1 MVFGCYSLEL
11 KMERCPKALGRQ
23 SYMGTHLNAV
33 VTSSEDE
40 QSPDIQKESAEE
52 SEIKEKAKEVKPK
65 AKEVKPKAKEVKPK
79 KKHGK
84 SKKKHGN
91 VGEVTLRVSLP
102 YKPKGEMFAVAETF
116 QGGSR
121 LQVICEDGIRRMGRI
136 PGKLRR
142 RMWVR
147 ENDLLIVVPWSF
159 QDSKADVKFRYTPTQ
174 TANLKRR
181 GKIPEILDIY

>member
-1 MVFGCYSLEL
+1 MNKSWGGNLIIATLVETSVTNDNE
-11 KMERCPKALGRQ
+11 ETKAVAD
-23 SYMGTHLNAV
+23 STVDDN
-33 VTSSEDE
+33 T
-40 QSPDIQKESAEE
+40 K
-52 SEIKEKAKEVKPK
+52 KEVNN
-65 AKEVKPKAKEVKPK
+65 K
-79 KKHGK
+79 KNN
-84 SKKKHGN
+84 KKN
-91 VGEVTLRVSLP
+91 TPEPTENIRVTLP

-121 LQVICEDGIRRMGRI
+121 LQLICEDGKRRMGRI

-174 TANLKRR
+174 TSNLKRN

>member
-40 QSPDIQKESAEE
+40 QSPDIQKKSPEE
-52 SEIKEKAKEVKPK
+52 SEIKEEAKEVKPK
-65 AKEVKPKAKEVKPK
+65 AKEVKPKAKKV
-79 KKHGK
+79 K
-84 SKKKHGN
+84 SKKKHAN

>member
-1 MVFGCYSLEL
+1 
-11 KMERCPKALGRQ
+11 MERCPKALGRQ
-23 SYMGTHLNAV
+23 SYMGTHLNAI

-52 SEIKEKAKEVKPK
+52 SEIKEEAKEVKPK
-65 AKEVKPKAKEVKPK
+65 AKEVK
-79 KKHGK
+79 
-84 SKKKHGN
+84 SKKKAAN
-91 VGEVTLRVSLP
+91 EGEVTLRVSLP

>member
-1 MVFGCYSLEL
+1 
-11 KMERCPKALGRQ
+11 MERCPKALGRQ
-23 SYMGTHLNAV
+23 SYMGTHLNVV

-52 SEIKEKAKEVKPK
+52 SEIKKET
-65 AKEVKPKAKEVKPK
+65 KEVKPKAKEVKPK
-79 KKHGK
+79 KK
-84 SKKKHGN
+84 SN
-91 VGEVTLRVSLP
+91 NEGEVALRVSLP

>member
-1 MVFGCYSLEL
+1 MTE
-11 KMERCPKALGRQ
+11 
-23 SYMGTHLNAV
+23 
-33 VTSSEDE
+33 SEDE
-40 QSPDIQKESAEE
+40 QL
-52 SEIKEKAKEVKPK
+52 KEKSKEETKEKSEEKTDSKEETKSEEKVVKP
-65 AKEVKPKAKEVKPK
+65 KPK
-79 KKHGK
+79 KKKGK
-84 SKKKHGN
+84 KGKYGKKYN
-91 VGEVTLRVSLP
+91 NQTDETNLRVTLP

-121 LQVICEDGIRRMGRI
+121 LQLICEDGERRMGRI

-174 TANLKRR
+174 TSNLKRS

>member
-1 MVFGCYSLEL
+1 MTNDSE
-11 KMERCPKALGRQ
+11 ETA
-23 SYMGTHLNAV
+23 AV
-33 VTSSEDE
+33 E
-40 QSPDIQKESAEE
+40 ESTAEE
-52 SEIKEKAKEVKPK
+52 EKKTDTNKN
-65 AKEVKPKAKEVKPK
+65 K
-79 KKHGK
+79 KN
-84 SKKKHGN
+84 KKNKKN
-91 VGEVTLRVSLP
+91 TPEPTENIRVTLP

-121 LQVICEDGIRRMGRI
+121 LQLICEDGKRRMGRI

-174 TANLKRR
+174 TSNLKRK

>member
-1 MVFGCYSLEL
+1 M
-11 KMERCPKALGRQ
+11 
-23 SYMGTHLNAV
+23 T
-33 VTSSEDE
+33 VTKDNEEVESSE
-40 QSPDIQKESAEE
+40 ESNAGD
-52 SEIKEKAKEVKPK
+52 KEVPEVNESPK
-65 AKEVKPKAKEVKPK
+65 NK
-79 KKHGK
+79 K
-84 SKKKHGN
+84 SDDEPTEN
-91 VGEVTLRVSLP
+91 IRVTLP

-121 LQVICEDGIRRMGRI
+121 LQLICEDGKRRMGRI

-174 TANLKRR
+174 TSNLKRN

>member
-1 MVFGCYSLEL
+1 M
-11 KMERCPKALGRQ
+11 
-23 SYMGTHLNAV
+23 
-33 VTSSEDE
+33 TSSEENSEEKTSEDEE
-40 QSPDIQKESAEE
+40 QSKDEE
-52 SEIKEKAKEVKPK
+52 KKVEKNK
-65 AKEVKPKAKEVKPK
+65 
-79 KKHGK
+79 K
-84 SKKKHGN
+84 SKGKKGN
-91 VGEVTLRVSLP
+91 QQQNTEANLRVTLP

-121 LQVICEDGIRRMGRI
+121 LQLICEDGERRMGRI

-147 ENDLLIVVPWSF
+147 ENDLLIIVPWSF

-174 TANLKRR
+174 TANLKKL

>member
-1 MVFGCYSLEL
+1 MTNDSE
-11 KMERCPKALGRQ
+11 E
-23 SYMGTHLNAV
+23 TEAV
-33 VTSSEDE
+33 E
-40 QSPDIQKESAEE
+40 ESTAEE
-52 SEIKEKAKEVKPK
+52 EKKPDTDK
-65 AKEVKPKAKEVKPK
+65 NK
-79 KKHGK
+79 KN
-84 SKKKHGN
+84 KKNKKN
-91 VGEVTLRVSLP
+91 TPEPTENIRVTLP

-121 LQVICEDGIRRMGRI
+121 LQLICEDGKRRMGRI

-174 TANLKRR
+174 TSNLKRK

>member
-1 MVFGCYSLEL
+1 M
-11 KMERCPKALGRQ
+11 
-23 SYMGTHLNAV
+23 
-33 VTSSEDE
+33 TSSEN
-40 QSPDIQKESAEE
+40 EE
-52 SEIKEKAKEVKPK
+52 KQASSGVETTSSKVVEKKP
-65 AKEVKPKAKEVKPK
+65 ANK
-79 KKHGK
+79 KK
-84 SKKKHGN
+84 SKKNEPQEGAN
-91 VGEVTLRVSLP
+91 IRVTLP

-121 LQVICEDGIRRMGRI
+121 LQLICEDGERRMGRI

-147 ENDLLIVVPWSF
+147 ENDLLIIVPWSF

-174 TANLKRR
+174 TSNLKRL

>member
-65 AKEVKPKAKEVKPK
+65 AKEVKPKAKKV
-79 KKHGK
+79 K
-84 SKKKHGN
+84 SKKKHAN

>member
-1 MVFGCYSLEL
+1 MRNNVETLDWNLGNINYS
-11 KMERCPKALGRQ
+11 KGKDGRKTQ
-23 SYMGTHLNAV
+23 E
-33 VTSSEDE
+33 TS
-40 QSPDIQKESAEE
+40 EE
-52 SEIKEKAKEVKPK
+52 EEVKEKKPENK
-65 AKEVKPKAKEVKPK
+65 
-79 KKHGK
+79 K
-84 SKKKHGN
+84 SKKGQN
-91 VGEVTLRVSLP
+91 QVDEANLRVTLP

-121 LQVICEDGIRRMGRI
+121 LQLICEDGERRMGRI

-174 TANLKRR
+174 TSNLKRR

>member
-1 MVFGCYSLEL
+1 MTNDSKETETVQESTIEE
-11 KMERCPKALGRQ
+11 ERKLDTNKNKKNKKNKKNTPEPTENIR
-23 SYMGTHLNAV
+23 
-33 VTSSEDE
+33 VT
-40 QSPDIQKESAEE
+40 
-52 SEIKEKAKEVKPK
+52 
-65 AKEVKPKAKEVKPK
+65 
-79 KKHGK
+79 
-84 SKKKHGN
+84 
-91 VGEVTLRVSLP
+91 LP

-121 LQVICEDGIRRMGRI
+121 LQLICEDGKRRMGRI

-174 TANLKRR
+174 TSNLKRK

>member
-1 MVFGCYSLEL
+1 M
-11 KMERCPKALGRQ
+11 
-23 SYMGTHLNAV
+23 
-33 VTSSEDE
+33 TSSEDNKDE
-40 QSPDIQKESAEE
+40 GPSKEEE
-52 SEIKEKAKEVKPK
+52 PSKEKEPPKEEEKKV
-65 AKEVKPKAKEVKPK
+65 EK
-79 KKHGK
+79 KKK
-84 SKKKHGN
+84 IKKKKGKKGKKGYRQEN
-91 VGEVTLRVSLP
+91 PEANLRVTLP

-121 LQVICEDGIRRMGRI
+121 LQLICEDGERRMGRI

-174 TANLKRR
+174 TSNLKRR

>member
-1 MVFGCYSLEL
+1 M
-11 KMERCPKALGRQ
+11 A
-23 SYMGTHLNAV
+23 
-33 VTSSEDE
+33 SSE
-40 QSPDIQKESAEE
+40 KEDKKVDSEE
-52 SEIKEKAKEVKPK
+52 KVSDKEKTEKVEEKKNTEKKPTYS
-65 AKEVKPKAKEVKPK
+65 K
-79 KKHGK
+79 KNKGKK
-84 SKKKHGN
+84 SKKN
-91 VGEVTLRVSLP
+91 QPPPDEANLRVKLP
-102 YKPKGEMFAVAETF
+102 YRPKGEIFAVAETF

-121 LQVICEDGIRRMGRI
+121 LQLICEDGERRMGRI

-174 TANLKRR
+174 TSNLKRR

>member
-1 MVFGCYSLEL
+1 MT
-11 KMERCPKALGRQ
+11 A
-23 SYMGTHLNAV
+23 
-33 VTSSEDE
+33 SEDE
-40 QSPDIQKESAEE
+40 QPQEKSEEDTDSKE
-52 SEIKEKAKEVKPK
+52 EIKSEEKVVKS
-65 AKEVKPKAKEVKPK
+65 KPK
-79 KKHGK
+79 KGKGKHGK
-84 SKKKHGN
+84 KKN
-91 VGEVTLRVSLP
+91 YQVDETNLRVTLP

-121 LQVICEDGIRRMGRI
+121 LQLICEDGERRMGRI

-174 TANLKRR
+174 TSNLKRS

>member
-1 MVFGCYSLEL
+1 
-11 KMERCPKALGRQ
+11 MERCPKALGRQ
-23 SYMGTHLNAV
+23 SYMGTHLNATM
-33 VTSSEDE
+33 TSSEDE

-52 SEIKEKAKEVKPK
+52 SEIKEEAKDVKPK
-65 AKEVKPKAKEVKPK
+65 EKAKDVKPKEKVKEVKPK
-79 KKHGK
+79 KGAKRVK
-84 SKKKHGN
+84 SKKKTG
-91 VGEVTLRVSLP
+91 GEGDVALRVSLP
-102 YKPKGEMFAVAETF
+102 YKPKGEIFAVAETF

-121 LQVICEDGIRRMGRI
+121 LQIICEDGIRRMGRI

-142 RMWVR
+142 RMWIR
-147 ENDLLIVVPWSF
+147 ENDLLIVIPWSF

>member
-1 MVFGCYSLEL
+1 VTATKDEPLEE
-11 KMERCPKALGRQ
+11 K
-23 SYMGTHLNAV
+23 
-33 VTSSEDE
+33 SEEKTDS
-40 QSPDIQKESAEE
+40 QEE
-52 SEIKEKAKEVKPK
+52 KKSEEKVVKPK
-65 AKEVKPKAKEVKPK
+65 PK
-79 KKHGK
+79 KTKKGK
-84 SKKKHGN
+84 KGKYGKKYGKQVDETN
-91 VGEVTLRVSLP
+91 LRVTLP

-121 LQVICEDGIRRMGRI
+121 LQLICEDGERRMGRI

-174 TANLKRR
+174 TSNLKRS

>member
-1 MVFGCYSLEL
+1 
-11 KMERCPKALGRQ
+11 
-23 SYMGTHLNAV
+23 MGTHLNAV

-52 SEIKEKAKEVKPK
+52 SEIKEE

-79 KKHGK
+79 KKAKGVK
-84 SKKKHGN
+84 PKKKHSN

>member
-1 MVFGCYSLEL
+1 
-11 KMERCPKALGRQ
+11 
-23 SYMGTHLNAV
+23 MGTHLNAV

-52 SEIKEKAKEVKPK
+52 SEIKEEAKEVKPK
-65 AKEVKPKAKEVKPK
+65 AKEVKPKAKKGKPK
-79 KKHGK
+79 KKA
-84 SKKKHGN
+84 GN
-91 VGEVTLRVSLP
+91 EGEITLRVSLP

>member
-1 MVFGCYSLEL
+1 MTNDSE
-11 KMERCPKALGRQ
+11 E
-23 SYMGTHLNAV
+23 TEAV
-33 VTSSEDE
+33 E
-40 QSPDIQKESAEE
+40 ESTAEE
-52 SEIKEKAKEVKPK
+52 QKKPDTNK
-65 AKEVKPKAKEVKPK
+65 NK
-79 KKHGK
+79 KNRKN
-84 SKKKHGN
+84 KKN
-91 VGEVTLRVSLP
+91 APEPTENIRVTLP

-121 LQVICEDGIRRMGRI
+121 LQLICEDGKRRMGRI

-159 QDSKADVKFRYTPTQ
+159 QDTKADVKFRYTPTQ
-174 TANLKRR
+174 TSNLKRK

>member
-1 MVFGCYSLEL
+1 
-11 KMERCPKALGRQ
+11 
-23 SYMGTHLNAV
+23 MGTHLNAI

-52 SEIKEKAKEVKPK
+52 SEIKEE

-79 KKHGK
+79 KKAK
-84 SKKKHGN
+84 N
-91 VGEVTLRVSLP
+91 EGEITLRVSLP

>member
-40 QSPDIQKESAEE
+40 QSPDIQKKSAEE
-52 SEIKEKAKEVKPK
+52 SETKEKAEEVKSK
-65 AKEVKPKAKEVKPK
+65 AEEVKSKAEKVKP
-79 KKHGK
+79 
-84 SKKKHGN
+84 KKKHGN

>member
-1 MVFGCYSLEL
+1 M
-11 KMERCPKALGRQ
+11 
-23 SYMGTHLNAV
+23 
-33 VTSSEDE
+33 TSSEKNSEESKSEDKE
-40 QSPDIQKESAEE
+40 QSKDEEKKEQPKDEE
-52 SEIKEKAKEVKPK
+52 KKLEKNK
-65 AKEVKPKAKEVKPK
+65 
-79 KKHGK
+79 K
-84 SKKKHGN
+84 SKGKKGKKGKKGYQAQN
-91 VGEVTLRVSLP
+91 NEANLRVTLP

-121 LQVICEDGIRRMGRI
+121 LQLICEDGERRMGRI

-147 ENDLLIVVPWSF
+147 ENDLLIIVPWSF

-174 TANLKRR
+174 TSNLKRL

>member
-1 MVFGCYSLEL
+1 
-11 KMERCPKALGRQ
+11 
-23 SYMGTHLNAV
+23 MGSVQNTSVA
-33 VTSSEDE
+33 SSE
-40 QSPDIQKESAEE
+40 KEDKKVDSEE
-52 SEIKEKAKEVKPK
+52 KVSVKEKTEKTSEKEKTEKVEEIKKNTEKKPTYS
-65 AKEVKPKAKEVKPK
+65 K
-79 KKHGK
+79 KKKGKK
-84 SKKKHGN
+84 SKKN
-91 VGEVTLRVSLP
+91 QPPPDEANLRVKLP
-102 YKPKGEMFAVAETF
+102 YRPKGEIFAVAETF

-121 LQVICEDGIRRMGRI
+121 LQLICEDGERRMGRI

-174 TANLKRR
+174 TSNLKRR

>member
-11 KMERCPKALGRQ
+11 KMEWCPKALGRQ

-52 SEIKEKAKEVKPK
+52 PVIKEE

-79 KKHGK
+79 KKAK
-84 SKKKHGN
+84 N
-91 VGEVTLRVSLP
+91 EGEITLRVSLP

-121 LQVICEDGIRRMGRI
+121 LQIICEDGIRRMGRI

-142 RMWVR
+142 RMWIR

>member
-1 MVFGCYSLEL
+1 MTKDNE
-11 KMERCPKALGRQ
+11 
-23 SYMGTHLNAV
+23 
-33 VTSSEDE
+33 
-40 QSPDIQKESAEE
+40 
-52 SEIKEKAKEVKPK
+52 EVKSSDESNTSNEEIPK
-65 AKEVKPKAKEVKPK
+65 VNESPKNK
-79 KKHGK
+79 K
-84 SKKKHGN
+84 SN
-91 VGEVTLRVSLP
+91 TEPTENIRVTLP

-121 LQVICEDGIRRMGRI
+121 LQLICEDGKRRMGRI

-174 TANLKRR
+174 TSNLKRN

>member
-1 MVFGCYSLEL
+1 
-11 KMERCPKALGRQ
+11 
-23 SYMGTHLNAV
+23 

-40 QSPDIQKESAEE
+40 QSQVIQKESTEE
-52 SEIKEKAKEVKPK
+52 SETKEVSSTEKPSSTK
-65 AKEVKPKAKEVKPK
+65 KPSSTGKSRKSRGA
-79 KKHGK
+79 K
-84 SKKKHGN
+84 SKKKGA
-91 VGEVTLRVSLP
+91 GGEEVTLRVTLP

-121 LQVICEDGIRRMGRI
+121 LQVICEDGVRRMGRI

-174 TANLKRR
+174 TSNLKRR

>member
-1 MVFGCYSLEL
+1 MTNNSDKAEAL
-11 KMERCPKALGRQ
+11 KEP
-23 SYMGTHLNAV
+23 T
-33 VTSSEDE
+33 T
-40 QSPDIQKESAEE
+40 EE
-52 SEIKEKAKEVKPK
+52 EKKSDLTKNNKAKKG
-65 AKEVKPKAKEVKPK
+65 K
-79 KKHGK
+79 K
-84 SKKKHGN
+84 N
-91 VGEVTLRVSLP
+91 NPEPTDNIRVTLP

-121 LQVICEDGIRRMGRI
+121 LQLICEDGKRRMGRI

-174 TANLKRR
+174 TSNLKRN

>member
-52 SEIKEKAKEVKPK
+52 SEIKEESKEVKPK
-65 AKEVKPKAKEVKPK
+65 AKEVK
-79 KKHGK
+79 
-84 SKKKHGN
+84 SKKKAAN
-91 VGEVTLRVSLP
+91 EGEVTLRVSLP

>member
-1 MVFGCYSLEL
+1 MASYY
-11 KMERCPKALGRQ
+11 GR
-23 SYMGTHLNAV
+23 L
-33 VTSSEDE
+33 VTSSEEE
-40 QSPDIQKESAEE
+40 QTQKDDNKKSE
-52 SEIKEKAKEVKPK
+52 SEEKTSK
-65 AKEVKPKAKEVKPK
+65 ATTTNK
-79 KKHGK
+79 KKP
-84 SKKKHGN
+84 SN
-91 VGEVTLRVSLP
+91 NNEEANIRVTLP

-121 LQVICEDGIRRMGRI
+121 LQLICEDGERRMGRI

-174 TANLKRR
+174 TANLKKL

>member
-1 MVFGCYSLEL
+1 
-11 KMERCPKALGRQ
+11 
-23 SYMGTHLNAV
+23 
-33 VTSSEDE
+33 VTAAEDE
-40 QSPDIQKESAEE
+40 QL
-52 SEIKEKAKEVKPK
+52 KEKSEEKTDSQEETKSEKKVVKPK
-65 AKEVKPKAKEVKPK
+65 PK
-79 KKHGK
+79 KSKGKHGK
-84 SKKKHGN
+84 KYGKQVDETN
-91 VGEVTLRVSLP
+91 LRVTLP

-121 LQVICEDGIRRMGRI
+121 LQLICEDGERRMGRI

-174 TANLKRR
+174 TSNLKRS

>member
-1 MVFGCYSLEL
+1 MTNDSE
-11 KMERCPKALGRQ
+11 E
-23 SYMGTHLNAV
+23 TEAV
-33 VTSSEDE
+33 E
-40 QSPDIQKESAEE
+40 ESTAEE
-52 SEIKEKAKEVKPK
+52 EEKPDTNKN
-65 AKEVKPKAKEVKPK
+65 K
-79 KKHGK
+79 KN
-84 SKKKHGN
+84 KKNKKN
-91 VGEVTLRVSLP
+91 TPEPTENIRVTLP

-121 LQVICEDGIRRMGRI
+121 LQLICEDGKRRMGRI

-174 TANLKRR
+174 TSNLKRK

>member
-1 MVFGCYSLEL
+1 M
-11 KMERCPKALGRQ
+11 
-23 SYMGTHLNAV
+23 T
-33 VTSSEDE
+33 VTKDNEEVKSSDESNVSSEETPEVND
-40 QSPDIQKESAEE
+40 SPKN
-52 SEIKEKAKEVKPK
+52 
-65 AKEVKPKAKEVKPK
+65 K
-79 KKHGK
+79 K
-84 SKKKHGN
+84 N
-91 VGEVTLRVSLP
+91 NTEPTENIRVTLP

-121 LQVICEDGIRRMGRI
+121 LQLICEDGKRRMGRI

-174 TANLKRR
+174 TSNLKRN

>member
-1 MVFGCYSLEL
+1 MNKSWGGNLII
-11 KMERCPKALGRQ
+11 
-23 SYMGTHLNAV
+23 GTLVEINVTNDNEETETV
-33 VTSSEDE
+33 VNSTVD
-40 QSPDIQKESAEE
+40 
-52 SEIKEKAKEVKPK
+52 KEKKAEVNN
-65 AKEVKPKAKEVKPK
+65 K
-79 KKHGK
+79 KK
-84 SKKKHGN
+84 SPEPTEN
-91 VGEVTLRVSLP
+91 IRVTLP

-121 LQVICEDGIRRMGRI
+121 LQLICEDGKRRMGRI

-159 QDSKADVKFRYTPTQ
+159 QDTKADVKFRYTPTQ
-174 TANLKRR
+174 TSNLKRN

>member
-40 QSPDIQKESAEE
+40 QSPDIQKKSAEE
-52 SEIKEKAKEVKPK
+52 SEIKEEAKEVKPK
-65 AKEVKPKAKEVKPK
+65 AKKGKPKAKKGKPK
-79 KKHGK
+79 KKA
-84 SKKKHGN
+84 GN
-91 VGEVTLRVSLP
+91 EGEITLRVSLP